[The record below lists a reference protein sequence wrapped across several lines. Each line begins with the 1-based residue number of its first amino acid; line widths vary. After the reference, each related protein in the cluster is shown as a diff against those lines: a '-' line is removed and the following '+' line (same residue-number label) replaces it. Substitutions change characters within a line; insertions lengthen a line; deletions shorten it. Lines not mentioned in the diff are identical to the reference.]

1 MPTDKTIPGFRRH
14 GKPGNFRAWVT
25 MPEADA
31 ERVRRIADIDGA
43 PLASVLRRAVRFYL
57 ATLENTNV

>member
-31 ERVRRIADIDGA
+31 EHIHRIAVRDEA

-57 ATLENTNV
+57 ATLEPT